1 MLTLV
6 RNGSTQQKSW
16 LFSNHLITLS
26 VLSPGEERKL
36 PSISIFTLF
45 CGVSKGFMKA

>member
-1 MLTLV
+1 MLKLV

-16 LFSNHLITLS
+16 VFSNHLTTLS
-26 VLSPGEERKL
+26 VLSLGEERKL
-36 PSISIFTLF
+36 TYIFIFTLF